1 MPRVNDRRVAH
12 KSTGG
17 IPPEIPTPVGPVG
30 NAPNHLTPNTV
41 ALSAN
46 QSVHCADILEK
57 AETPREMRRSF
68 SAQRTGESRL
78 TPGSPDWASL
88 LSVRNKHGSLQ
99 RPECALAAFAQ
110 PSPSRDRKLN
120 LNQSCLSVRER
131 PRQIDAAENRTLLH
145 AESVALRRPFER
157 QIDAVEQRLGVLL
170 PLADRFHDWGC
181 SERQAPLRFLR
192 SGAELWLTNVL
203 VFSLGNRL
211 RVAAFN
217 VRRRGGTQR

>member
-1 MPRVNDRRVAH
+1 MPTFWRRQKLRAKCGVLSARSAPERAGSRRVRPIGRAF
-12 KSTGG
+12 S
-17 IPPEIPTPVGPVG
+17 PCEI
-30 NAPNHLTPNTV
+30 NTV
-41 ALSAN
+41 RFSGLSA
-46 QSVHCADILEK
+46 L
-57 AETPREMRRSF
+57 
-68 SAQRTGESRL
+68 
-78 TPGSPDWASL
+78 W
-88 LSVRNKHGSLQ
+88 
-99 RPECALAAFAQ
+99 AAFAQ